1 MSCFMISRSSNY
13 DDIINTEYP
22 FELKHMRMSINDR
35 AAQFSAFQALSGFEA
50 EIQEAARSTDEQVE
64 LDESHKDV
72 LNATLKYI
80 RQKVSEL
87 PLTKIVYFEPDAKKK
102 GGKYMTALER
112 VKRIDQYAQLIQTVS
127 GLNIPIKNIYELEL
141 LSERKLPDYHE
152 SNYKKP

>member
-1 MSCFMISRSSNY
+1 MNSRSNNY

-72 LNATLKYI
+72 LNATLKRI
-80 RQKVSEL
+80 REKASTL
-87 PLTKIVYFEPDAKKK
+87 PLSKIVYFVPDAKKD
-102 GGKYMTALER
+102 GGKYVTVLES
-112 VKRIDQYAQLIQTVS
+112 VKRIDEYTKSVQTVS
-127 GLNIPIKNIYELEL
+127 GLNIPIKHIYELEL
-141 LSERKLPDYHE
+141 FEESGQTSYHE
-152 SNYKKP
+152 SAYKEP

>member
-1 MSCFMISRSSNY
+1 MNSRSSNY

-35 AAQFSAFQALSGFEA
+35 AAQFSAFQALSGFQA

-72 LNATLKYI
+72 LNATLKCI

-112 VKRIDQYAQLIQTVS
+112 VKRIDRYAQSIQTVS

-141 LSERKLPDYHE
+141 LSESKQPDYHE
-152 SNYKKP
+152 SDCKKL